1 MSTTTERSLPRR
13 LLVWAAGACLVLAG
27 WAAIMLALPLVGP
40 PGRLVAVIGKPAVA
54 ATAVSRAGGRIV
66 EIRGGVVLAR
76 SQEVDFAWRL
86 YRSGASMVLEGRVA
100 AGCLEIVDQ
109 AGSAPAK
116 AGA

>member
-1 MSTTTERSLPRR
+1 
-13 LLVWAAGACLVLAG
+13 LLAWTAGACLVLAG
-27 WAAIMLALPLVGP
+27 WAAIMLGLPLVGP
-40 PGRLVAVIGKPAVA
+40 SGRLVAVVGEPAVA
-54 ATAVSRAGGRIV
+54 ATAVRRAGGRIV

-76 SQEVDFAWRL
+76 SKGRDFAWRL

-100 AGCLEIVDQ
+100 AGCLALAGQ